1 VGRNLIKLAKKMKE
15 IPVGYQDEQSM
26 GSQVLSTRPATAKP
40 PFGATIASGEDRTR
54 HREGFFSWMVVWA
67 LGYLGLWDW
76 AGART
81 IATGII

>member
-1 VGRNLIKLAKKMKE
+1 MAARL
-15 IPVGYQDEQSM
+15 QDPAAIS
-26 GSQVLSTRPATAKP
+26 PATGGGGGRA
-40 PFGATIASGEDRTR
+40 ATRAELQVIPSRVEKREHGSGKV
-54 HREGFFSWMVVWA
+54 FSWMVVWA